1 MKLKYVLLASLM
13 FVNANFAQSQ
23 EKGISDEV
31 LKKLQ
36 NSYGNTSSD
45 KAIRNAI
52 QTNDINKL
60 AINADNRTAF
70 DSYFSH
76 RVKSK
81 AITDQKSSGRCW
93 MFTGMNVL
101 RAKAISKHNLPSNF
115 QFSQVYTFFWDQ
127 LEKSNLFL
135 QAIIDTKKLDMTDK
149 TVEWLFKNPIGDG
162 GQFTG
167 VANLISNYGWV
178 PADVMPDT

>member
-76 RVKSK
+76 QVKSR

-101 RAKAISKHNLPSNF
+101 RAKAIS
-115 QFSQVYTFFWDQ
+115 V
-127 LEKSNLFL
+127 
-135 QAIIDTKKLDMTDK
+135 
-149 TVEWLFKNPIGDG
+149 
-162 GQFTG
+162 
-167 VANLISNYGWV
+167 
-178 PADVMPDT
+178 